1 MIQKK
6 SLKIAFR
13 VSVTLLLLAFLLR
26 AISWSTLLI
35 TLTHVQPVIL
45 SLGLAVGVLGLIVSA
60 FQWQVILKAEE
71 IHVALF
77 RLVKLY
83 LVGLGFSHFL
93 PTGMGGDLLKA
104 FYVGRD
110 SGKGAA
116 SVSAVIMTR
125 ITGFLGMLLLAI
137 PALILWHEYFTKN
150 VIVWFVLLSLGIT
163 SLIGGAVFVAHL
175 VSRFPTGGRTVP
187 HALASM
193 MRIGEAISVSA
204 RRPRSLWTAMLIGLI
219 LWVVMC
225 LNYYS
230 YGVSLGIQ
238 LPLYFYFVAI
248 PLVSLV
254 TLLPISINGF
264 GVRETFFVY
273 VFSTVHVPAA
283 SSLLLVFLMDLQVL
297 LSGVIGGC
305 LYLTFSSKANI
316 AK

>member
-1 MIQKK
+1 LIQQKW
-6 SLKIAFR
+6 LKFALR
-13 VSVTLLLLAFLLR
+13 VSVTLLLLAFLLKS
-26 AISWSTLLI
+26 ISWSVLLR
-35 TLTHVQPVIL
+35 TLTHVQPAIL
-45 SLGLAVGVLGLIVSA
+45 SLGLAVGVFGVIVGA

-71 IHVALF
+71 IHVALL

-83 LVGLGFSHFL
+83 LVGIGFSHFL

-125 ITGFLGMLLLAI
+125 VTGFLGMLLLAV
-137 PALILWHEYFTKN
+137 PALILWHQYFTKN
-150 VIVWFVLLSLGIT
+150 VIAWFVLLSLGIT
-163 SLIGGAVFVAHL
+163 SLIGGVVFVAHL
-175 VSRFPTGGRTVP
+175 LSRFPTGGRAVP
-187 HALASM
+187 HALSLL

-204 RRPRSLWTAMLIGLI
+204 RRPHSMWMAMLIGLI
-219 LWVVMC
+219 LWVVNC

-230 YGVSLGIQ
+230 YGVALGIQ
-238 LPLYFYFVAI
+238 IPLYFYFVAI
-248 PLVSLV
+248 PFVALV
-254 TLLPISINGF
+254 TLVPISINGF

-305 LYLTFSSKANI
+305 LYLTLSSKANI